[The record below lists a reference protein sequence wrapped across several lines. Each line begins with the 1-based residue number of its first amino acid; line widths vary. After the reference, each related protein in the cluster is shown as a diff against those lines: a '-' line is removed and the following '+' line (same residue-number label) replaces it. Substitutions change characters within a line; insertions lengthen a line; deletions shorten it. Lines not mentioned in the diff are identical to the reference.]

1 MKILILI
8 ILGALMLI
16 FSQPKTIEPLQETK
30 AIEIIN
36 PPKVIII
43 PTPKEFLQQEIKRQG
58 LTDRDFKITDAIIF
72 CESSWEQFYKDGRVK
87 VSNGN
92 VGLFQINIGA
102 HHKEYKALGLDPY
115 NAFDNLTYGVM
126 LYKRGGVGAWKPW
139 SGHCFIPILK
149 QKGIKV

>member
-8 ILGALMLI
+8 ILSALLLI
-16 FSQPKTIEPLQETK
+16 FSQPKEAKPLEETK
-30 AIEIIN
+30 AVEIIS

-72 CESSWEQFYKDGRVK
+72 CESSWEQFYKDGKAK

-102 HHKEYKALGLDPY
+102 HHKEYEALGLDPHDT
-115 NAFDNLTYGVM
+115 FSNLTYGVI
-126 LYKRGGVGAWKPW
+126 LYKRSGIIPWKEW
-139 SGHCFIPILK
+139 SGHCFIPRLK
-149 QKGIKV
+149 KLGVII